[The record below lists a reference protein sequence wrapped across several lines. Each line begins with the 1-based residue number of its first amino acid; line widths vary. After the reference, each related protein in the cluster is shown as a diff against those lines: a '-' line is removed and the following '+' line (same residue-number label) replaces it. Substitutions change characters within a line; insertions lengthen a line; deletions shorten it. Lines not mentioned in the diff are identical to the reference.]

1 MRYDRAARSGDH
13 DPRPDEVSIVQMKEL
28 RRVVTGIDAAGKSYV
43 EIDGPGAGIV
53 EEGGAGLAEIWVTD
67 ATPADNAAKGD
78 AAKWKMRLEPPAGG
92 SVCRF
97 FALAPENKTLSAR
110 ELEERTA
117 AMFAAI
123 GGPHCRVDTK
133 RHPSMHTT
141 RTIDYVI
148 LLSGRVTLLL
158 DKGEV
163 DLKPFDVVVQR
174 GTNHGWVNR
183 GTEPAL
189 FAAVLID
196 AKPL

>member
-1 MRYDRAARSGDH
+1 LRRPALTIDDH
-13 DPRPDEVSIVQMKEL
+13 HTRPAEVSIVKMKEL
-28 RRVVTGIDAAGKSYV
+28 RRVVTGIDDSGKSYV
-43 EIDGPGAGIV
+43 AIDGPGAGII

-67 ATPADNAAKGD
+67 ATPADNAPKGD
-78 AAKWKMRLEPPAGG
+78 AAKWKMRLEPPDGG
-92 SVCRF
+92 SVFRF
-97 FALAPENKTLSAR
+97 FALAPEDKTLSAR

-123 GGPHCRVDTK
+123 GGAHCRVDTK
-133 RHPSMHTT
+133 RHPSMHAT
-141 RTIDYVI
+141 RTVDYVI

-174 GTNHGWVNR
+174 GTNHGWVNC
-183 GTEPAL
+183 GAEPAL
-189 FAAVLID
+189 LAAVLTD

>member
-1 MRYDRAARSGDH
+1 
-13 DPRPDEVSIVQMKEL
+13 
-28 RRVVTGIDAAGKSYV
+28 
-43 EIDGPGAGIV
+43 
-53 EEGGAGLAEIWVTD
+53 
-67 ATPADNAAKGD
+67 
-78 AAKWKMRLEPPAGG
+78 
-92 SVCRF
+92 
-97 FALAPENKTLSAR
+97 
-110 ELEERTA
+110 
-117 AMFAAI
+117 
-123 GGPHCRVDTK
+123 
-133 RHPSMHTT
+133 MHTT
-141 RTIDYVI
+141 KTIDYVI

>member
-1 MRYDRAARSGDH
+1 
-13 DPRPDEVSIVQMKEL
+13 MKMKDL
-28 RRVVTGIDAAGKSYV
+28 RRVVTGIDDSGKSYAA
-43 EIDGPGAGIV
+43 IDGPGAGVI
-53 EEGGAGLAEIWVTD
+53 EEGGAGLAEVWVTD
-67 ATPADNAAKGD
+67 TTPADNAAKGD
-78 AAKWKMRLEPPAGG
+78 AAAWKMRLEPPAGG
-92 SVCRF
+92 SVFRF
-97 FALAPENKTLSAR
+97 FQLAPEDKTLTLR

-123 GGPHCRVDTK
+123 GGAHCRVDTA
-133 RHPSMHTT
+133 RHPSMHAT
-141 RTIDYVI
+141 RTVDYVV

-163 DLKPFDVVVQR
+163 ELKPFDVVVQR

>member
-1 MRYDRAARSGDH
+1 MKF
-13 DPRPDEVSIVQMKEL
+13 KEL
-28 RRVVTGIDAAGKSYV
+28 RRVVTGVDSSGKSYV
-43 EIDGPGAGIV
+43 AIDGPGAGII

-67 ATPADNAAKGD
+67 AAPADNAAKGD
-78 AAKWKMRLEPPAGG
+78 AAAWKMRLEPPAEG
-92 SVCRF
+92 SVFRF
-97 FALAPENKTLSAR
+97 FQLAPEDKSLSTR

-123 GGPHCRVDTK
+123 GGAHCRVDTE

-141 RTIDYVI
+141 RTVDYVI

-163 DLKPFDVVVQR
+163 ELKPFDVVVQR

>member
-1 MRYDRAARSGDH
+1 MK
-13 DPRPDEVSIVQMKEL
+13 MKEL
-28 RRVVTGIDAAGKSYV
+28 RRVVTGIDASGKSYV
-43 EIDGPGAGIV
+43 AIDGPGAGIV
-53 EEGGAGLAEIWVTD
+53 EEAGAGLAEVWVTD
-67 ATPADNAAKGD
+67 STPADNSTKGD
-78 AAKWKMRLEPPAGG
+78 AAQWKMRLEPPAGG

-97 FALAPENKTLSAR
+97 FMLAPEDKTLSAR
-110 ELEERTA
+110 ELEERSA

-123 GGPHCRVDTK
+123 GGAHCRTDTT

-158 DKGEV
+158 DKGQV

-174 GTNHGWVNR
+174 GTNHSWVNH
-183 GTEPAL
+183 GPEPAL
-189 FAAVLID
+189 IAAVLID

>member
-1 MRYDRAARSGDH
+1 
-13 DPRPDEVSIVQMKEL
+13 MKEL
-28 RRVVTGIDAAGKSYV
+28 RRVVTGIDASGKSYV
-43 EIDGPGAGIV
+43 AIDGPGAGIV
-53 EEGGAGLAEIWVTD
+53 EEAGAGLAEVWVTD

-78 AAKWKMRLEPPAGG
+78 AAEWKMRLEPPAGG
-92 SVCRF
+92 SVFRF
-97 FALAPENKTLSAR
+97 FMLAPEDKALSAR
-110 ELEERTA
+110 ELEERSA

-123 GGPHCRVDTK
+123 GGAHCRVDTK

-148 LLSGRVTLLL
+148 LLSGHVTLLL
-158 DKGEV
+158 DKGEG

-174 GTNHGWVNR
+174 GTNPSWVNR
-183 GTEPAL
+183 GPEPAL